1 MNPEGNEPMLDV
13 AVLSMR
19 IKRSCPGRTISSPL
33 PFGVALLCFVS
44 LLWLGGVRP
53 LAYGQESVPQAGEVQ
68 APSIRIADDMGEA
81 VRKEAARVGKEFRK
95 EVRPL
100 FKRTPLGFNLETIDR
115 VRIEA
120 LNLPLRVPELA
131 GGIVRQSRLL
141 GFVGSI
147 VMLAFLVAVFY
158 SLFGQRRV
166 LERLERNVGSF
177 MRRIPTEL
185 QVYFLSALRV
195 LTASLIPLILFG
207 LFSLMEAFISYKES
221 WFSLTG
227 QLLKLWA
234 LGALILHLLRETL
247 TQRIL
252 PVPAESG
259 RSVFRVARLV
269 VLYILLSV
277 ALFQAAQAFR
287 LPEDFL
293 ALLKFL
299 LSLSVVFVSLLLLL
313 KKKAILGLLPDL
325 PYGSYRKF
333 RQGLERY
340 YFPLMF
346 LTFLTG
352 LLWCAGYQRL
362 SKAIWTKTWA
372 VAGAFLG
379 ILVGYHLLRRRLE
392 AWIEKKGPPEEAAHF
407 LYRSLRSLL
416 LYATVTLVTVVTLKL
431 LGLMGPVARILSF
444 PIVTIGDTPVS
455 LWTLC
460 KAVLILLAVVL
471 SSGFVRAWLDYKV
484 YPSLGVEE
492 GLGYAINTF
501 LKYLLLVVGLL
512 ISLNSVGLD
521 LRVLMVFAGA
531 LGIGLGLGLQNM
543 FANLAAGFS
552 LVFGRL
558 IRKGDWIQVG
568 DRAGLVQAV
577 SLRST
582 KVRTRDNIEYLVPN
596 SELTSQ
602 TIINYTLSDPLI
614 RVHVPVG
621 VSYRSR
627 PKEVERI
634 LLDAA
639 LANGNV
645 SRHKEPEVWFCQYG
659 ESSID
664 FELLVWID
672 ARKVSENRVKSELY
686 FAIFDALEKAGIEIP
701 FPQRDVHIRSGL
713 VVAGGGRAVQE
724 TLSRESGQ
732 DAS

>member
-1 MNPEGNEPMLDV
+1 MLDV
-13 AVLSMR
+13 AGPSMGMKRFCLGKRTLLS
-19 IKRSCPGRTISSPL
+19 
-33 PFGVALLCFVS
+33 PFSRVIGTLTVAFLV
-44 LLWLGGVRP
+44 WLGGAP
-53 LAYGQESVPQAGEVQ
+53 CIAHGQESGPEPEGGKA
-68 APSIRIADDMGEA
+68 APAIRIADDMGEA
-81 VRKEAARVGKEFRK
+81 VRKEAAKVGKEFRK

-100 FKRTPLGFNLETIDR
+100 FKRTPLGFDLETIGR
-115 VRIEA
+115 VRVEA
-120 LNLPLRVPELA
+120 VNLPLRVPELVDH
-131 GGIVRQSRLL
+131 IVRQSRLL
-141 GFVGSI
+141 GFVGSM
-147 VMLAFLVAVFY
+147 VMLAFLAAVFY

-166 LERLERNVGSF
+166 LKRLERGVDPL
-177 MRRIPTEL
+177 RQRIPAEF
-185 QVYFLSALRV
+185 QMYFLSALRI
-195 LTASLIPLILFG
+195 LAASLIPLLLFG
-207 LFSLMEAFISYKES
+207 VFSLIQAFISYREG
-221 WFSLTG
+221 WFWLTG

-234 LGALILHLLRETL
+234 AGALILHLLRETL
-247 TQRIL
+247 TRRIL
-252 PVPAESG
+252 PVSAEHG
-259 RSVFRVARLV
+259 HAVFRVARLV

-277 ALFQAAQAFR
+277 ALFQAARAFR
-287 LPEDFL
+287 VPEDFL

-299 LSLSVVFVSLLLLL
+299 LSLSIVFVSLLLLL

-333 RQGLERY
+333 REGLERY
-340 YFPLMF
+340 YFPLMV

-362 SKAIWTKTWA
+362 SKVIWTKTWA
-372 VAGAFLG
+372 VAGAFVG

-392 AWIEKKGPPEEAAHF
+392 AWIEKKGAADEAARF

-416 LYATVTLVTVVTLKL
+416 LYAAITTVTVVTLDL
-431 LGLMGPVARILSF
+431 LGLMGPVERVLSF
-444 PIVTIGDTPVS
+444 PIVRVGDTPLS

-471 SSGFVRAWLDYKV
+471 FSGFVRAWLDYKV
-484 YPSLGVEE
+484 YPSVGVDE

-501 LKYLLLVVGLL
+501 LRYLLLAVGVL

-531 LGIGLGLGLQNM
+531 MGIGLGLGLQNM

-568 DRAGLVQAV
+568 DRVGLVQEV

-582 KVRTRDNIEYLVPN
+582 KVRTRDNVEYLVPN
-596 SELTSQ
+596 ADLTSQ
-602 TIINYTLSDPLI
+602 TIVNYTLSDPLV

-627 PKEVERI
+627 PREVERI
-634 LLDAA
+634 LLEVA
-639 LANGNV
+639 LANENV
-645 SRHKEPEVWFCQYG
+645 SRQKKPEVWFRQYG

-672 ARKVSENRVKSELY
+672 ARKVSENRVKSDLY
-686 FAIFDALEKAGIEIP
+686 FALFDALEKAGIEIP
-701 FPQRDVHIRSGL
+701 FPQRDIHIRSGPA
-713 VVAGGGRAVQE
+713 VPPGASPEKRAHEGGQGAR
-724 TLSRESGQ
+724 
-732 DAS
+732 